1 MRFISTMYM
10 TDLNQRKCQNL
21 DFQINLSPSTNFS
34 PLLLYLA
41 HWFTVT
47 KDVGKGNS
55 FHYFYNVDLFFV
67 IKKIKVKKYI
77 LFTIFL
83 SVSNHAL
90 PYINSIPYKQSTTAK
105 HVSGTI
111 ASILFLLLTAHLFS
125 FEELPISQIGRGGHQ
140 GCILSP
146 CLFNLYAEY
155 IMRNAKLDETQAWI
169 KIAGRNINYLRYA
182 DDTTLMGES
191 KDELKSLFMKVKEE
205 S

>member
-1 MRFISTMYM
+1 MCFISTMYM

-125 FEELPISQIGRGGHQ
+125 FEELPISQIGRGWHQ

-155 IMRNAKLDETQAWI
+155 IMQNARLDKSWARI
-169 KIAGRNINYLRYA
+169 KIARRNINNLRHA
-182 DDTTLMGES
+182 DDTTLMA
-191 KDELKSLFMKVKEE
+191 KAKRN
-205 S
+205 